1 MNPADPLAAASDSR
15 SAEKLIVFLKAPRP
29 GLVKTRLADVIGP
42 QAACVAYRKLV
53 ELLLDQLRELPFVE
67 LRHSPDDATSEI
79 APWVAAGW
87 SCRPQGAGDLGQRL
101 RAAFDDAFAHGAE
114 RAAIIGSDCP
124 YVTAEDIRAAWSAL
138 SRRDVVLGPAGD
150 GGYWLI
156 GLRRPQPELFHDIP
170 WSTEQAFRE
179 TMTRIQSAGLSVH
192 LLRTLE
198 DVDTEADW
206 RRFLAR
212 RV

>member
-15 SAEKLIVFLKAPRP
+15 SAEKLIIFLKAPRP
-29 GLVKTRLADVIGP
+29 GQVKTRLAEVIGP
-42 QAACVAYRKLV
+42 QAACVAYRRLV
-53 ELLLDQLRELPFVE
+53 ELLLNQLRELPFVE
-67 LRHSPDDATSEI
+67 LRHSPDNAASEI
-79 APWVAAGW
+79 APWLAAGW
-87 SCRPQGAGDLGQRL
+87 NRRPQGVGDLGQRL
-101 RAAFDDAFAHGAE
+101 VAAFDDAFARDAE
-114 RAAIIGSDCP
+114 RVAAIGSDCP

-138 SRRDVVLGPAGD
+138 SRCDVVLGPAGD

-156 GLRRPQPELFHDIP
+156 GLRSAQPELFHDIP
-170 WSTEQAFRE
+170 WSTDQVLRT
-179 TMTRIQSAGLSVH
+179 TMIRIQTAGLSVQ

-206 RRFLAR
+206 KRFLAG

>member
-1 MNPADPLAAASDSR
+1 VNPADPLARASDAR
-15 SAEKLIVFLKAPRP
+15 SLEKLIIFLKAPRP
-29 GLVKTRLADVIGP
+29 GLVKTRLAAVIGP

-67 LRHSPDDATSEI
+67 LKHSPDDATSEI
-79 APWVAAGW
+79 APWLAADW
-87 SCRPQGAGDLGQRL
+87 NCRPQGSGDLGERL
-101 RAAFDDAFAHGAE
+101 RAAFDDAFAQGAE
-114 RAAIIGSDCP
+114 RVAVIGSDCP
-124 YVTAEDIRAAWSAL
+124 YVTPEDIRAAWSAL
-138 SRRDVVLGPAGD
+138 SRCDVVLGPAGD

-156 GLRRPQPELFHDIP
+156 GLRRVQPELFHDIP
-170 WSTEQAFRE
+170 WSTDQVLHA

-212 RV
+212 RL

>member
-1 MNPADPLAAASDSR
+1 MNPADLIDPALASG
-15 SAEKLIVFLKAPRP
+15 SAEKLIIFLKAPRP

-42 QAACVAYRKLV
+42 QAACDAYRKLV
-53 ELLLDQLRELPFVE
+53 ELLLEQLRELPFVE
-67 LRHSPDDATSEI
+67 LKHSPDNAASEI

-101 RAAFDDAFAHGAE
+101 IAAFDDAFAHGAE
-114 RAAIIGSDCP
+114 RVVIIGSDCP
-124 YVTAEDIRAAWSAL
+124 YVTAEDIRAAWSTL
-138 SRRDVVLGPAGD
+138 SRSDVVLGPAGD

-156 GLRRPQPELFHDIP
+156 GLRRPQPALFRDIP
-170 WSTEQAFRE
+170 WSTEQVLRD

-212 RV
+212 NV